1 MVLPDLQKLDKQF
14 KNKKL
19 FWRMGREKG
28 RGLPNLFFE
37 ILKPD
42 KESTSKENYNLISLF
57 TWEKHFRF
65 KILRKLSWPDRI

>member
-57 TWEKHFRF
+57 T
-65 KILRKLSWPDRI
+65 